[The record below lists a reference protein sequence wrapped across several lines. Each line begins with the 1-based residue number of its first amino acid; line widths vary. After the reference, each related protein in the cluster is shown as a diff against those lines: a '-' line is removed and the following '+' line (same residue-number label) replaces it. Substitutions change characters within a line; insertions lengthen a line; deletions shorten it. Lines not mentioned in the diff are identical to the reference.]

1 MKLADI
7 LSGKLKG
14 AKRDPNALHR
24 DTLKR
29 LLRLSDAEVSELS
42 LALRALSD
50 DDDSLPP
57 ISETSGAKKAPALA
71 DVLGS
76 KGSAKGS

>member
-1 MKLADI
+1 MKLTDI

-42 LALRALSD
+42 LALKALAD
-50 DDDSLPP
+50 DDDDAPP
-57 ISETSGAKKAPALA
+57 PSEPGSKKAPALA
-71 DVLGS
+71 EVLG